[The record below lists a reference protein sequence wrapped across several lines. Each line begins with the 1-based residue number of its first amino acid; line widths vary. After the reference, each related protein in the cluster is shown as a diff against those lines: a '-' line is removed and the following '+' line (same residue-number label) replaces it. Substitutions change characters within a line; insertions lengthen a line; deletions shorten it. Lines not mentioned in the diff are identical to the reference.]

1 MAHFAELG
9 ESNIVTRVIVVDDDH
24 EADGENWCNGVYGGT
39 WKQTSYNTFA
49 GAHSLGGTPLRKNY
63 AGLGDTYDSSKDAFI
78 EPKPYSSWTLN
89 EDTCRW
95 DAPVDKPDD
104 GKLYEWDESVYQGDN
119 TKGWVEVQE

>member
-1 MAHFAELG
+1 MAHFSELG

-119 TKGWVEVQE
+119 TKGWVEV

>member
-119 TKGWVEVQE
+119 TKGWVEV